1 MLARQALD
9 DGANADVRQLKALAL
24 AKLNYVGEVFDIC
37 GRFRCPAF
45 ASIIDKDAT
54 GTDSEGL
61 RKDYAYLFER
71 FFYYLEDMGGYEQG
85 VVVFDE
91 LEKSQSHVLIDQAH
105 RYFRDTAVG
114 KMRAQQIIPEPF
126 FVHSDLTTGVQIA
139 DLVAY
144 TVSWGFR
151 GITGMTRP
159 AREELAPFAEK
170 VARLRH
176 RAVRELHGN
185 PNFEIWSFTYLD
197 DLRTRQERLGQ

>member
-105 RYFRDTAVG
+105 RYLGIRLSG
-114 KMRAQQIIPEPF
+114 KCARSKLF
-126 FVHSDLTTGVQIA
+126 LNRSSC
-139 DLVAY
+139 
-144 TVSWGFR
+144 TV
-151 GITGMTRP
+151 T
-159 AREELAPFAEK
+159 
-170 VARLRH
+170 
-176 RAVRELHGN
+176 
-185 PNFEIWSFTYLD
+185 
-197 DLRTRQERLGQ
+197 